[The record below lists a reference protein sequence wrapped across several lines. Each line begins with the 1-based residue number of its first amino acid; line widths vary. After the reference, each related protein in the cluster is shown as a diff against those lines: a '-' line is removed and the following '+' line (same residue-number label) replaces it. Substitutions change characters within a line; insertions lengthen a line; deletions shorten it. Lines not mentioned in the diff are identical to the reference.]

1 MNDILE
7 YIEEDLCENGEDFNG
22 LDGLSGG
29 YICYI
34 WRNAPERMDREPLQS
49 AILISTH
56 TPLAGRD
63 RYRTPG
69 RRRKP
74 RRCHKPGCCR

>member
-34 WRNAPERMDREPLQS
+34 WRNAPERMPQE
-49 AILISTH
+49 
-56 TPLAGRD
+56 
-63 RYRTPG
+63 
-69 RRRKP
+69 
-74 RRCHKPGCCR
+74 